1 MILDE
6 TSGAHMADVHLI
18 RKEAAWKIDAIENMC
33 LNKLFRFLNTLSMKV
48 VQKKIHLTSNRIMP

>member
-1 MILDE
+1 
-6 TSGAHMADVHLI
+6 MADVHLI